1 MPGSLGS
8 GHSTKTVLPSGILM
22 RDFGAATTANSTGST
37 IVGVDASKHSTSTS
51 RIVAGETDTRGAA
64 STMAPV
70 AGSSAGLR
78 RTG

>member
-8 GHSTKTVLPSGILM
+8 GRSAKTVLPSGILM
-22 RDFGAATTANSTGST
+22 RDFGAATTANSTSST
-37 IVGVDASKHSTSTS
+37 VVGVDASKHSTSTS